1 MFFWSQVGAGG
12 SLDGIE
18 RSVSTPGNSAVGLT
32 SPSRGVRCLHVGRK
46 FLHRQHPPSTVYKRL
61 WSIPEREMAVD
72 SPSQLPGFCLIVP
85 SSWICRYF
93 SAQRTSA
100 KGFSAQDES
109 SSAAA
114 TYSRPCSVT
123 ALGGTAGDP
132 DRYGNETP
140 PPCRKLRGGT
150 VTMNRMVQGQGLDH
164 SA

>member
-1 MFFWSQVGAGG
+1 MGSGSVERVPKGTPAALHAFQGNIPGEQNTPPDSVQEVGKGFVSAPWSLFLGQGDTDSPLSCVLGPQ
-12 SLDGIE
+12 
-18 RSVSTPGNSAVGLT
+18 TPGSGGA
-32 SPSRGVRCLHVGRK
+32 
-46 FLHRQHPPSTVYKRL
+46 F
-61 WSIPEREMAVD
+61 
-72 SPSQLPGFCLIVP
+72 
-85 SSWICRYF
+85 SWICRYF

-150 VTMNRMVQGQGLDH
+150 VTMNCMVQGQGLDH

>member
-1 MFFWSQVGAGG
+1 M
-12 SLDGIE
+12 DGIE

-61 WSIPEREMAVD
+61 WSSPEREMVVD
-72 SPSQLPGFCLIVP
+72 SPGHLPGFCLIVP
-85 SSWICRYF
+85 SSWTCRYF
-93 SAQRTSA
+93 SAQRTFA

-123 ALGGTAGDP
+123 ALGGTAGDL

-150 VTMNRMVQGQGLDH
+150 VTMNRMVQSQGLDH